1 MITTALAACLLTAPE
16 VRIQWRNLVASPP
29 NLTKVRRECDQ
40 LVPNGWYPPSG
51 SFVKPFESALKAVM
65 AKSKDDEALL
75 RASLI
80 LFYGSGDSA
89 FVRSPERERGKR
101 ILQAIWGTRKNVRDY
116 EMARAYAFVRIAIY
130 GHDHFARTDVW
141 HHLTN
146 FAEDPWTVSARCNSR
161 AWATNSKTDRAYRLS
176 KRDYL
181 LKVPFYR
188 FRFLHTVQIAN
199 LVEGLEQRDKA
210 LMRTAIS
217 QIRQLEQVGPANHP
231 DFPKAW
237 ARQQADGL
245 EELIKK
251 W

>member
-1 MITTALAACLLTAPE
+1 MITTFLAACLLIAPE

-51 SFVKPFESALKAVM
+51 SFVKPFESAMKAVM
-65 AKSKDDEALL
+65 AKSEDDEALL
-75 RASLI
+75 RASLLLI
-80 LFYGSGDSA
+80 YGSGDSA
-89 FVRSPERERGKR
+89 FVRSPERERGKT

-116 EMARAYAFVRIAIY
+116 ELARAYAFVRISIY

-141 HHLTN
+141 HYLTK

-199 LVEGLEQRDKA
+199 LVEGLEQKDKA
-210 LMRTAIS
+210 LMRTAIG
-217 QIRQLEQVGPANHP
+217 QIRKLEQVAPPNHP
-231 DFPKAW
+231 EFPKTW